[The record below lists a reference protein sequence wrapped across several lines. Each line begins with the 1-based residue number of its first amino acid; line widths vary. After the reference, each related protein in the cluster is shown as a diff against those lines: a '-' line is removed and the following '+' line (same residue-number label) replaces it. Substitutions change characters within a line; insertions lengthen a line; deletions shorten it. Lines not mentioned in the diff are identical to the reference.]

1 MTTVNTV
8 EDIIE
13 ALDTNPILLE
23 ALRARLL
30 TRELLELPRVVAR
43 LAASQA
49 KTQEDVARLFVAQ
62 AETQKEMARLAA
74 AQATMGEEMKRLA
87 IAQARTQEDVA
98 RLFIAQAETQ
108 KEMARLAIAQAKTQV
123 AQENTQEE
131 VARLAVAQENTQE
144 EVARLAVAQENTQ
157 EEVARLAASQARMGD
172 DVARLKGDRL
182 EMKLQGNI
190 HSVLGP
196 RMKLRGTRVVRAAF
210 PSVIIQEFLNAID
223 SAADDGAITD
233 DQRNRILAT
242 DLIVAA
248 RRAGA
253 TQTIYISFEAAH
265 SLDEDDVRRVLE
277 TGDALARVFPEAEI
291 IGFIYGLSIN
301 ERDRAR
307 AEANGVEVILERSD
321 F

>member
-13 ALDTNPILLE
+13 ALDANPILLE

-123 AQENTQEE
+123 AQEKTQED
-131 VARLAVAQENTQE
+131 VARLVVAQEK
-144 EVARLAVAQENTQ
+144 TQ

-172 DVARLKGDRL
+172 DLARLKGDRL
-182 EMKLQGNI
+182 EMKLQGNV
-190 HSVLGP
+190 HSVLGQ
-196 RMKLRGTRVVRAAF
+196 RMILRGTRVVRAAF

-248 RRAGA
+248 RRPGSP
-253 TQTIYISFEAAH
+253 QPIYISFEAAH
-265 SLDEDDVRRVLE
+265 TLDEDDVRRVAE

-307 AEANGVEVILERSD
+307 AEANGVEVILERSE